1 MKLDTKQEGQ
11 ISNISRIKHWH
22 LIWKKKKTKK
32 ERRKEKKELQIPYYV
47 KVRAEVVHNTGEIAE

>member
-22 LIWKKKKTKK
+22 LIWKKNKERKK
-32 ERRKEKKELQIPYYV
+32 EGKKKEMYV
-47 KVRAEVVHNTGEIAE
+47 KVRAEVLHNTGETAE

>member
-22 LIWKKKKTKK
+22 LIWKKKKQRKK
-32 ERRKEKKELQIPYYV
+32 EGKKKKELQIPYYV
-47 KVRAEVVHNTGEIAE
+47 KVRAEVLHNTGEIAE

>member
-22 LIWKKKKTKK
+22 LIWKKKTKK

-47 KVRAEVVHNTGEIAE
+47 KVRAEVLHNTGEIAE